1 MRLNLSLVRASWF
14 LQQFKLNICY
24 KVEKKHII
32 LNIPSCLTCT
42 TVSLANLSY
51 LKLNILF
58 TYNATLV
65 KIYPTLILQILAKY

>member
-1 MRLNLSLVRASWF
+1 MRLNLSLVRASRF

-24 KVEKKHII
+24 KVEKNHII

-51 LKLNILF
+51 LKLNILC